1 MPIQKNEYPKE
12 VCRIVLV
19 ISHIYLFIINVD
31 VSKLGE
37 TMWFLSST
45 TLQFNAENT
54 SDWQT
59 F

>member
-54 SDWQT
+54 SD
-59 F
+59 